1 MGREQALEQEDRS
14 RIDDRRYSALF
25 PAEILRPGALLLLL
39 LLLRLLRFL
48 LRLLDSAA
56 LPLRD
61 DLSRSHGLGR
71 RKHRQNGHA
80 KDETPLHGI
89 EVTTPRLNG
98 K

>member
-14 RIDDRRYSALF
+14 RINDRRYGALF
-25 PAEILRPGALLLLL
+25 AAEILRPGALLLLL
-39 LLLRLLRFL
+39 LLGLLRFL

-56 LPLRD
+56 LPLGNHLGR
-61 DLSRSHGLGR
+61 HGLGR
-71 RKHRQNGHA
+71 RKHRQNGYA
-80 KDETPLHGI
+80 EDETPLHGI